1 MKTIPFSPPRID
13 DTTIAAVREVLESGW
28 ITTGPVTKSLEKEVA
43 QLSQVPRALC
53 VSSATMGLELLLRW
67 LGVGEG
73 DEVIVPAYTY
83 CATANVVLHTG
94 ATPVMVDVLPDTLSI
109 DPAKVAEA
117 ITANTKV
124 IIPVDLGGMPADY
137 LDLWKVIEGEKA
149 TKLFQAANEVQEQLG
164 RIALIA
170 DAAHSIGAWY
180 RGRAA
185 ASWCDA
191 AVFSFHAVK
200 NIATAEGGAI
210 CFNLPAPFNNDQLY
224 QLLNVRSLHGQSK
237 DALAKFGSNAWEY
250 DVVEAGYKCNMPDVL
265 AAMGL
270 VEIRRYRED
279 TLPKRLHIMR
289 MYVDALENYDR
300 AELPIFHTSDKQSSN
315 HLFLLRIR
323 GISMEERNSII
334 RMIFAL
340 GVSVNVHYK
349 PLPLLTVYK
358 NKGYRIED
366 YPVAMDAWHREITL
380 PVYYDLS
387 DSSISRVAS
396 AVVQSTERQTMP
408 LIIPKEVTE

>member
-1 MKTIPFSPPRID
+1 MHKIPFSPPRID
-13 DTTIAAVREVLESGW
+13 AATIDAVREVLESGW

-43 QLSQVPRALC
+43 ELSQIPRALC

-73 DEVIVPAYTY
+73 DEVIIPAYTY
-83 CATANVVLHTG
+83 CATANVVLHCG
-94 ATPVMVDVLPDTLSI
+94 ARPVMVDVLPDTLTI
-109 DPAKVAEA
+109 DPEQVAAA
-117 ITANTKV
+117 ITERTKV
-124 IIPVDLGGMPADY
+124 IVPVDLGGLPADY
-137 LDLWKVIEGEKA
+137 LDLWRIIESEEVMRRFRA
-149 TKLFQAANEVQEQLG
+149 DNEVQEQLG

-170 DAAHSIGAWY
+170 DAAHSIGARY
-180 RGRAA
+180 RGRSA

-210 CFNLPAPFNNDQLY
+210 CFNMPAPFDNDQLY

-237 DALAKFGSNAWEY
+237 DALAKLGTNAWEY

-279 TLPKRLHIMR
+279 TLPRRRQIMEQ
-289 MYVDALENYDR
+289 YVEALENYDR
-300 AELPIFHTSDKQSSN
+300 AELPHFHSADKESSC

-323 GISMEERNSII
+323 DISLEERNNII

-358 NKGYRIED
+358 KRGYRMED
-366 YPVAMDAWHREITL
+366 FPVARDAWHREITL

-387 DSSISRVAS
+387 EANVGRVVS
-396 AVVQSTERQTMP
+396 AVVQSTERETLP
-408 LIIPKEVTE
+408 LIIPSEVTE